1 MTYSGTAHYA
11 EEQFMEFDRDLQSIQ
26 EVRDLISNA
35 QKAQEVY
42 AAFTQTQVD
51 HIVEAIASAGVA
63 HAEELAKMA
72 VEETGFGVWQD
83 KILKNLLGSA
93 MTYDYIK
100 DMKTV
105 GIVQEDPAAGIF
117 EVAVPMGVVA
127 ALIPSTNPTSTV
139 LYKSII
145 ALKAGNA
152 IVISP
157 HPNAK
162 KSILRTVEIVKA
174 AARSAGVPE
183 NLVQCI
189 TLPSMEGTNAL
200 LKDRRIGIILATGG
214 EAMVRAAYSS
224 GNPALGVGPG
234 NGPAFIEK
242 SANIPLAVKRIF
254 ESKTFDNG
262 TICAS
267 EQSVV
272 VERCSKD
279 AVMAELTRQGG
290 YFMSPEESEKVAKF
304 ILRANGTMNPAI
316 VGKSAARIADMAGIT
331 IPAGTR
337 VLISEQT
344 TVSKKNPYSR
354 EKLCPILAFY
364 VEEDWHKACERCIEI
379 LHNEGVGHTMVIHSE
394 NQEIIRAFA
403 LRKPVS
409 RLLVNVAAALGGVGA
424 TTSLPPALT
433 LGCGAIGG
441 SATSDNITP
450 LNLINIRRVAYGTK
464 ELSDLRG
471 DRPVP
476 MACENGA
483 ASAVKLSTSDIA
495 AISNAVLQQLRGE

>member
-1 MTYSGTAHYA
+1 
-11 EEQFMEFDRDLQSIQ
+11 MEFDRDLQSIQ
-26 EVRDLISNA
+26 EVRNLITNA
-35 QKAQEVY
+35 KKAQEAY
-42 AAFTQTQVD
+42 ASFTQAQVD
-51 HIVEAIASAGVA
+51 HIVEEIAKAGAA

-72 VEETGFGVWQD
+72 VDETGFGVWQD
-83 KILKNLLGSA
+83 KILKNLLGST
-93 MTYDYIK
+93 MTYDSIK

-105 GIVQEDPAAGIF
+105 GIIRDDPAAGIF

-145 ALKAGNA
+145 SLKAGNA

-162 KSILRTVEIVKA
+162 KSILRTVEIVKD
-174 AARSAGVPE
+174 AARRAGAPE

-189 TLPSMEGTNAL
+189 TIPSMEGTSAL

-254 ESKTFDNG
+254 DSKTFDNG

-290 YFMSPEESEKVAKF
+290 YFMNAEESEKVSKF

-316 VGKSAARIADMAGIT
+316 VGKSAARIADMAGIS

-344 TVSKKNPYSR
+344 TVGKKNPYSR

-364 VEEDWHKACERCIEI
+364 VEDDWHAACERCIEI
-379 LHNEGVGHTMVIHSE
+379 LNNEGVGHTMTIHSE
-394 NQEIIRAFA
+394 NKEVIRAFA

-433 LGCGAIGG
+433 LGCGAVGG

-450 LNLINIRRVAYGTK
+450 LNLMNIRRVAYGTK

-471 DRPVP
+471 GHPAPDTAAP
-476 MACENGA
+476 A
-483 ASAVKLSTSDIA
+483 ASSSAAKLSASQIE
-495 AISNAVLQQLRGE
+495 AISQSLLQQLRG